1 MEWKQKKFNEL
12 TTKELF
18 QIYQFRSQVFTVGQN
33 RIYQDPDEN
42 DLVTTHVFAINN
54 DDVVAYARIF
64 IEDNFVTFGRVA
76 TSPSYRGQG
85 LGQQLMDIVM
95 QAIQQNYPKK
105 PIEIHAQDYVEGFY
119 QKFGFTSQ
127 GAPVQIAGTP
137 HIKMTHPAM

>member
-42 DLVTTHVFAINN
+42 DLVATHVFAINN
-54 DDVVAYARIF
+54 SDVVAYARIF

-85 LGQQLMDIVM
+85 LG
-95 QAIQQNYPKK
+95 QQNYPKK